1 MDVFSMK
8 PINEEKIKFILNL
21 KRKGIRDKEVLKAM
35 ETIDR
40 KIFLD
45 GIFKSRSEDDIPL
58 PISCGQTISQP
69 SVVAKMIEKL
79 ETNKSC
85 KVLEIGTGSGYLT
98 AILSKLSKRVF
109 SIERHESLKKKAESL
124 LINNNFRNV
133 ICILG
138 DGSLGIEY
146 QAPFDRIIISAAAED
161 IPQILIKQTLDL
173 PTLSHFD
180 FDRHLRTWSVLRY
193 REVHTKEFPGYPF
206 LTKLQSCSF
215 H

>member
-1 MDVFSMK
+1 MK

-69 SVVAKMIEKL
+69 SVVAKMIEQL

-85 KVLEIGTGSGYLT
+85 KVLEIGTGS
-98 AILSKLSKRVF
+98 
-109 SIERHESLKKKAESL
+109 
-124 LINNNFRNV
+124 V
-133 ICILG
+133 I
-138 DGSLGIEY
+138 
-146 QAPFDRIIISAAAED
+146 
-161 IPQILIKQTLDL
+161 
-173 PTLSHFD
+173 
-180 FDRHLRTWSVLRY
+180 
-193 REVHTKEFPGYPF
+193 
-206 LTKLQSCSF
+206 
-215 H
+215 